1 MARTVAILFASA
13 GAMLL
18 PLALSPA
25 GAAAPGPKTYT
36 VTIDKMKFGALPASV
51 RIGDT
56 IMWVNKDMF
65 RHTATARDNSFN
77 VDLAPGARGTTKL
90 TKAGMIAF
98 YCRYHPG
105 MTGRLAVAE

>member
-1 MARTVAILFASA
+1 VARIAAILFASA

-25 GAAAPGPKTYT
+25 ATAASRSKTYT
-36 VTIDKMKFGALPASV
+36 VTMDKMKFGAVPAGLRV
-51 RIGDT
+51 GDT
-56 IMWVNKDMF
+56 IIWVNNDMF

-77 VDLAPGARGTTKL
+77 VDLPPGARGTTRL
-90 TKAGMIAF
+90 TRAGAIAF

-105 MTGRLAVAE
+105 MTGRLAIAR